1 MQPLLSRRDI
11 FQKSYQNNL
20 TIVKHTFLN
29 GNGICTSACTELIH
43 FSSANRALIKHIS
56 TDYIQQHPKRVGQTS
71 KTHELYAPLHTEPFR
86 QTERPDQIPYA
97 AILIYPQEAMQL
109 QNKQYNERERNTST
123 TGGQSN
129 EG

>member
-86 QTERPDQIPYA
+86 QTDRKTRSNPICCHSDIPTRSN
-97 AILIYPQEAMQL
+97 AITEQTIQ
-109 QNKQYNERERNTST
+109 
-123 TGGQSN
+123 
-129 EG
+129 